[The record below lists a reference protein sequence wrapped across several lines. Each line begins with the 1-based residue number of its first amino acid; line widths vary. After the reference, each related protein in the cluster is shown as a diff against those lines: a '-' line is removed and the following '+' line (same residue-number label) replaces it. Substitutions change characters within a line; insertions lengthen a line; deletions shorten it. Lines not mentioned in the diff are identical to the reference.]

1 MNKKNKAISGY
12 QVRTADL
19 KGVSFEDYSLEKC
32 KKYCYN
38 GRVVVSTY
46 RKRFAFKISLLFGP
60 KYHWFHY
67 SKYGRYIDILWLS
80 IRWEWLTINEPLEIV
95 WRNEEKWTDSM
106 E

>member
-1 MNKKNKAISGY
+1 MSKKNKTISGY

-19 KGVSFEDYSLEKC
+19 KGISFEDHSVEKC

-46 RKRFAFKISLLFGP
+46 RKRFAFKISLLVGP
-60 KYHWFHY
+60 KHYWFHY
-67 SKYGRYIDILWLS
+67 SKYGRCIDILWLS

-95 WRNEEKWTDSM
+95 WRNEE